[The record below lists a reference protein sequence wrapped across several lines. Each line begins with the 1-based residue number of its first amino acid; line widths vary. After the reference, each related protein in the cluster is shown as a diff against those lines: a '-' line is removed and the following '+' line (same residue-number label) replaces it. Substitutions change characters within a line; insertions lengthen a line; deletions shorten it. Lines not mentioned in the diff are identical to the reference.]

1 MMYVC
6 VYMHVCVCECV
17 VVVVVVV
24 CICLCVSSC
33 VCVLVVVVVVC
44 LCLCGV
50 WCVCEVHVEVRERDS
65 PHSPWGSRSSDYMA
79 SSSVLT
85 TEGRNSGQLI
95 EQNAS
100 NNKNLVL
107 QNELLTASDH
117 GIAPTVDRK
126 YEADIAAVKA
136 PFYPQ
141 SSVSPSGEHQWPRQ
155 KQTLESSGQ

>member
-1 MMYVC
+1 MANLKLGRVWKMLPCKGRSDIHPELYMRSA
-6 VYMHVCVCECV
+6 VYDVIRSV
-17 VVVVVVV
+17 
-24 CICLCVSSC
+24 
-33 VCVLVVVVVVC
+33 
-44 LCLCGV
+44 
-50 WCVCEVHVEVRERDS
+50 
-65 PHSPWGSRSSDYMA
+65 SRS

-85 TEGRNSGQLI
+85 TEGRNSGQLT

-155 KQTLESSGQ
+155 KQTLESSGQWLSEALTRLCKYSRKEASKSRV